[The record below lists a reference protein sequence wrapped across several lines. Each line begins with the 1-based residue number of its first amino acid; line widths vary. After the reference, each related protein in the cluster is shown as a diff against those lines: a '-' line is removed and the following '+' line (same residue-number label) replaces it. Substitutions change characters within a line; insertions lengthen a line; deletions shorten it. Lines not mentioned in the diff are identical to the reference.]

1 MSIVTIIQEAKQIH
15 PDYVIMT
22 KVGKFY
28 KVYGKDAYILS
39 YLLQYKVKTEGKF
52 MSLGFPDHSLKKVQS
67 VLENRKIN
75 YLVLDSRTNYSID
88 EKQEFNNLNKY
99 KEVYEKSK
107 TYVNNQNRIERIYDY
122 LMSEAYDDE
131 LKIKLAKI
139 EEIIS

>member
-39 YLLQYKVKTEGKF
+39 YLLQYKVKVEGKF
-52 MSLGFPDHSLKKVQS
+52 MSLGFPDHSLNKVQS
-67 VLENRKIN
+67 ILENRKIN

-88 EKQEFNNLNKY
+88 EKQEFKNLNKY

-107 TYVNNQNRIERIYDY
+107 TYVNNKNRIDRIYDY
-122 LMSEAYDDE
+122 LISEAYDDE
-131 LKIKLAKI
+131 LKIKLTKI

>member
-52 MSLGFPDHSLKKVQS
+52 EVPKIIKQKV
-67 VLENRKIN
+67 
-75 YLVLDSRTNYSID
+75 
-88 EKQEFNNLNKY
+88 
-99 KEVYEKSK
+99 
-107 TYVNNQNRIERIYDY
+107 
-122 LMSEAYDDE
+122 
-131 LKIKLAKI
+131 
-139 EEIIS
+139 